1 MRAARQL
8 CCDGR
13 AQLNLGKARDE
24 AQRLQAD
31 LAQHI
36 VVGIVIR
43 SQVHLLNPGALIPE
57 VLERGV
63 SSHPPSCKLEVRVL
77 LPISALQIVVIVS
90 KMDVDHQQQ
99 FLD

>member
-1 MRAARQL
+1 MRATWRL

-36 VVGIVIR
+36 VVGIVIQT
-43 SQVHLLNPGALIPE
+43 QVHLLNPGALILE

-63 SSHPPSCKLEVRVL
+63 SSHPPSCKLKVRVL
-77 LPISALQIVVIVS
+77 LPIAALQIVVIVS

-99 FLD
+99 VLD